1 MRTLYSTGKSAQ
13 LAREMDK
20 YKIDVMGISECRW
33 LGQGKV
39 KMNTGDSV
47 IFSGREDNI
56 HRHGVAI
63 MMTKKVKQ
71 ALMEWKPI
79 SDRIIYARFFSKYV
93 KISIIQIYAPTNEAN
108 VEDTDNFYKQF
119 QTVVDSVHKHNILL
133 VMGDLN
139 AKVGEGNDRYENII
153 GSHGVGE

>member
-1 MRTLYSTGKSAQ
+1 MRKLYSIGKSAQ

-33 LGQGKV
+33 MGQGKV
-39 KMNTGDSV
+39 KINTGESV

-63 MMTKKVKQ
+63 MMTKKAEQ

-79 SDRIIYARFFSKYV
+79 SDRIIYARFFFRYV
-93 KISIIQIYAPTNEAN
+93 KLSIVQVYAPMQPTSKIKTISTNS
-108 VEDTDNFYKQF
+108 FRQLW
-119 QTVVDSVHKHNILL
+119 TVFISVT
-133 VMGDLN
+133 
-139 AKVGEGNDRYENII
+139 Y
-153 GSHGVGE
+153 S